1 MKNFPE
7 RINIASYRCPFKAN
21 KDKFSELNTG
31 GIVGGLS
38 SLRKNH
44 RINWFCF
51 DSEESVDE
59 ITNMTIHRISIDREK
74 NKLYYGEF
82 CNNYLWPI
90 FHYLRKADI
99 FRVEPWLSYRESNIK
114 MVNKISNEIESR
126 ESILVNDYHLSLV
139 PEELNGKGFEKIS
152 FFWHIPWVSPEYL
165 QMFPWIK
172 EIVSGISG
180 AQKIGFHLPSYK
192 NNFLETSR
200 GMISQKYSYQTLERR
215 VVAIPLGI
223 DYSEYENV
231 EIRKNKFD
239 EELKRIKL
247 KGIKII
253 SSLSRL
259 DYTKGI
265 LQKLEAFRHFLI
277 NNPKFN
283 GKVVLVLVV
292 SPSREEVNEYKWYK
306 ESIDK
311 LVGNMN
317 SMLRTPEWTPVIYI
331 YRKISQSEVFSLYR
345 NSDAFLV
352 TPIMDGLNLVA
363 EEYISSNRNGLL
375 ILSKFAGISHYIE
388 ATEKVNPFNLE
399 EFSTAIRN
407 ILEISDEIKVDRASK
422 MREFIRKYDI
432 NNWINGMILKGS

>member
-1 MKNFPE
+1 
-7 RINIASYRCPFKAN
+7 
-21 KDKFSELNTG
+21 
-31 GIVGGLS
+31 
-38 SLRKNH
+38 
-44 RINWFCF
+44 
-51 DSEESVDE
+51 
-59 ITNMTIHRISIDREK
+59 
-74 NKLYYGEF
+74 
-82 CNNYLWPI
+82 
-90 FHYLRKADI
+90 
-99 FRVEPWLSYRESNIK
+99 
-114 MVNKISNEIESR
+114 
-126 ESILVNDYHLSLV
+126 
-139 PEELNGKGFEKIS
+139 
-152 FFWHIPWVSPEYL
+152 
-165 QMFPWIK
+165 MFPWVT
-172 EIVSGISG
+172 EIVNGISG
-180 AQKIGFHLPSYK
+180 AQRIGFHLPSYK
-192 NNFLETSR
+192 NNFLDTFKGIVSHN
-200 GMISQKYSYQTLERR
+200 YSYQTLEKK

-223 DYSEYENV
+223 DYSVYENV
-231 EIRKNKFD
+231 ELRKNKFD

-247 KGIKII
+247 RGIKII

-265 LQKLEAFRHFLI
+265 LQKLEAFKHFLI
-277 NNPKFN
+277 HNPKFN
-283 GKVVLVLVV
+283 GKIVLVLVV

-399 EFSTAIRN
+399 EFSAAIRN
-407 ILEISDEIKVDRASK
+407 ILEISDEIKEDRALK

-432 NNWINGMILKGS
+432 NNWVNGMILK